1 MTPLSCGSLIPRST
15 FATIRRRMVLEFCKW
30 DPQVEDVST
39 LCPYPLL
46 LQQDEWNQLIQWSE
60 QLADETLNVE
70 AELLQRPDLLCQLGL
85 PRPVRKLLTR
95 ATSPAAA
102 SLARIM
108 RFDFHWTTDG
118 WRISEVNSDVP
129 GGFIESSAF
138 THLVEQATPATMSPG
153 DPAGLYAEAIAQ
165 SGMQR
170 VGLVHATAYS
180 DDRQVMTYLAQRLR
194 QQNVE
199 AVLGSP
205 ADVTWSEGR
214 ALLRSGSQL
223 QDVDGLVR
231 FFPGEWL
238 PNLKRRPVWEPFFV
252 GSRTPISNPAT
263 ALVSQSKRLPLV
275 WDRLKTSV
283 QTWKELLP
291 ETADPRRVPWKR
303 DDQWVL
309 KPALGRVG
317 EMIGLHGV
325 TSGKDWRAIRRS
337 ATWWP
342 GHWVAQKRFQM
353 QPIAGPQGVVYP
365 VIGVYT
371 VDRRVAGIY
380 ARLAQQPLINHLAQ
394 DVAVLIPQPSFV
406 DEASEVVGS
415 SMSSQ
420 EAGVLK

>member
-39 LCPYPLL
+39 LCPYSLL
-46 LQQDEWNQLIQWSE
+46 LQQDAWNQLIQWSE

-70 AELLQRPDLLCQLGL
+70 AELLQRPDLLSQLGL
-85 PRPVRKLLTR
+85 PRPIRNLLTR
-95 ATSPAAA
+95 AKSPASA
-102 SLARIM
+102 SFARIM

-138 THLVEQATPATMSPG
+138 THLMEQVTPATMSPG

-165 SGMQR
+165 CGMQR
-170 VGLVHATAYS
+170 IGLVHATAYS

-199 AVLGSP
+199 AFLGSP
-205 ADVTWSEGR
+205 ADVAWSEGH
-214 ALLRSGSQL
+214 ASLRSGSQL

-238 PNLKRRPVWEPFFV
+238 PNLKQRPVWEPFFV
-252 GSRTPISNPAT
+252 GARTPISNPAT

-303 DDQWVL
+303 DDRWVL

-353 QPIAGPQGVVYP
+353 QPLAGPQGVVYP

-371 VDRRVAGIY
+371 VDRRVTGIY

>member
-1 MTPLSCGSLIPRST
+1 MTPLCCGSLIPRST

-46 LQQDEWNQLIQWSE
+46 LQQEAWNQLIQWSE

-70 AELLQRPDLLCQLGL
+70 AELLQRPDLLSQLGL
-85 PRPVRKLLTR
+85 PRTVRKLLTR
-95 ATSPAAA
+95 AKSPAAA
-102 SLARIM
+102 SFARIM

-138 THLVEQATPATMSPG
+138 THLMEQVTPATMSPG

-180 DDRQVMTYLAQRLR
+180 DDRQVMTYLAQRLQ

-199 AVLGSP
+199 AFLGSP
-205 ADVTWSEGR
+205 ADVAWSEGR
-214 ALLRSGSQL
+214 ASLHGGSQW

-238 PNLKRRPVWEPFFV
+238 PNLKQRPVWEPFFV
-252 GSRTPISNPAT
+252 GARTPISNSGT

-275 WDRLKTSV
+275 WDRLTTSV
-283 QTWKELLP
+283 QMWKELLP

-353 QPIAGPQGVVYP
+353 QPLSGPQGVVYP

-394 DVAVLIPQPSFV
+394 DVAVLITQPSFV
-406 DEASEVVGS
+406 DEASEVVGT

-420 EAGVLK
+420 EGGVLR

>member
-15 FATIRRRMVLEFCKW
+15 FATIRRQMVLEFCKW

-39 LCPYPLL
+39 LCPYSLL
-46 LQQDEWNQLIQWSE
+46 LQQDAWNQLIQWSE

-85 PRPVRKLLTR
+85 PRPIRKLLTR
-95 ATSPAAA
+95 AKSPASA
-102 SLARIM
+102 SFARIM

-138 THLVEQATPATMSPG
+138 THLMEQVTPATMSPG

-165 SGMQR
+165 CGMQR
-170 VGLVHATAYS
+170 IGLVHATAYS

-199 AVLGSP
+199 AFLGSP

-214 ALLRSGSQL
+214 ASLRSGSQL

-238 PNLKRRPVWEPFFV
+238 PNLKQRPVWEPFFV
-252 GSRTPISNPAT
+252 GARTPISNPAT

-303 DDQWVL
+303 DDRWVL

-353 QPIAGPQGVVYP
+353 QPLAGPQGVVYP

-371 VDRRVAGIY
+371 VDRRVTGIY

-394 DVAVLIPQPSFV
+394 DVAVLIPQPSFN

-420 EAGVLK
+420 KAGVLK

>member
-1 MTPLSCGSLIPRST
+1 MIPLSCGTLIPRST
-15 FATIRRRMVLEFCKW
+15 FAMIRRRMVLEFCKW

-39 LCPYPLL
+39 LCPYSLL
-46 LQQDEWNQLIQWSE
+46 LQQDAWNQLIQWSE

-70 AELLQRPDLLCQLGL
+70 AELLQRPDLLGQLGL

-95 ATSPAAA
+95 AKSPAA
-102 SLARIM
+102 SSFARIM
-108 RFDFHWTTDG
+108 RFDYHWTTDG

-138 THLVEQATPATMSPG
+138 THLMEQVTPATMSPG
-153 DPAGLYAEAIAQ
+153 DPAGLYAEAITQ

-199 AVLGSP
+199 AFLGSP

-223 QDVDGLVR
+223 LDVDGLVR

-252 GSRTPISNPAT
+252 GARTPISNPAT

-275 WDRLKTSV
+275 WYRLKTSV

-325 TSGKDWRAIRRS
+325 TSGKDWRSIRQS

-342 GHWVAQKRFQM
+342 GHWIAQKRFQM
-353 QPIAGPQGVVYP
+353 QPLSGPQGIVYP

-380 ARLAQQPLINHLAQ
+380 ARLAHQPLINHLAQ
-394 DVAVLIPQPSFV
+394 DVTVLIPQPSFV

-420 EAGVLK
+420 EGGVLR